1 MTMTGSSTAQTA
13 FTGDEAMRQWRLRG
27 AGLDA
32 KIVQTMRVTMALV
45 AIVLATSAI
54 WVVALR

>member
-1 MTMTGSSTAQTA
+1 MTSSTAQTA

-27 AGLDA
+27 GGLDA
-32 KIVQTMRVTMALV
+32 KILQTMRVTMALV

-54 WVVALR
+54 WVAAPR